1 MYERESRYV
10 MIEIFWLCYLG
21 FLAIAAIGIFLKDGY
36 KTSFGKIDFVF
47 SFITWIGL
55 FCYVTNQQFLPLV
68 VWKFVFIFGLLFDVV
83 FGYKKFNEELRYESA
98 PLYVKLA
105 IFGIMSFILI
115 GPLYVGLFNY
125 AFK

>member
-1 MYERESRYV
+1 